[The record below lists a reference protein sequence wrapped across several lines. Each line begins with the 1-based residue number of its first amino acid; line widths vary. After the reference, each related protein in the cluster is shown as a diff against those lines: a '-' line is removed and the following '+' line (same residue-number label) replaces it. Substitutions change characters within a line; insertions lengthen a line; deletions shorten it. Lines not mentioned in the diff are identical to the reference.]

1 MCDLAAKLKFWETD
15 LPITS
20 SLFACWIEGVGCS
33 LGEKTQWQISYT
45 NLLEC
50 LQQAYGDQLTNVE
63 QLLRSGCTL
72 PVRSAEAERAFS
84 ASRRL
89 KTYLCS
95 KMPEERLSGRVFMH
109 IYYSLHT
116 NVKEICHKY
125 IRAKQEE
132 NVSGLPHQAGYDEG
146 QLSLKIYADWD
157 IGHQIKT
164 CALNSGCINFKFNFV
179 KSWKNTECL
188 WCVRSSLIFLQYKTD
203 GWIKGLSQA
212 NFLQLINGLLLVKK
226 FLLGQ
231 PLQADNYGIRL
242 QEYPP
247 IHP

>member
-1 MCDLAAKLKFWETD
+1 MCDLAAKLKFWEAD

-20 SLFACWIEGVGCS
+20 SLFAAELKEWVAHWERRPS
-33 LGEKTQWQISYT
+33 DKHPA

-109 IYYSLHT
+109 IHYSLHT

-125 IRAKQEE
+125 IRAHKRRMFQGCLIKQT
-132 NVSGLPHQAGYDEG
+132 LMKD
-146 QLSLKIYADWD
+146 
-157 IGHQIKT
+157 
-164 CALNSGCINFKFNFV
+164 NS
-179 KSWKNTECL
+179 
-188 WCVRSSLIFLQYKTD
+188 
-203 GWIKGLSQA
+203 A
-212 NFLQLINGLLLVKK
+212 
-226 FLLGQ
+226 
-231 PLQADNYGIRL
+231 
-242 QEYPP
+242 
-247 IHP
+247 